1 MRRGFTL
8 IELLV
13 VIAIIAVLLGLLLG
27 AVAQVRAAAYS
38 IQCRNNLH
46 QILLGHVLWFNENP
60 TINSEVLDKGT
71 PSAPFPAILVAIGNS
86 IKPGPNAGKG
96 GPPTIIPDMP
106 MFRCPSDPTIS
117 PSFGQILYNDLISY
131 PFNAR
136 AFVEGNHLPGSI
148 SDGTSNTFGYGE
160 RYAFLSKSQFDM
172 SLGGTSDPLGTQPW
186 VRPASFADYRYGDTL
201 PVNAK
206 GTNQCLGSTTGI
218 NFLVKPNPLTTL
230 PGNLISCHSSAI
242 PMGFLDGSVRMIGE
256 GVSPS
261 VFWAQVTP
269 AAGD

>member
-13 VIAIIAVLLGLLLG
+13 VLAIIAVLLGLLLG
-27 AVAQVRAAAYS
+27 AVSQVRAAAYS

-46 QILLGHVLWFNENP
+46 QILLGHALWFNENP
-60 TINSEVLDKGT
+60 KVNYGNKGE
-71 PSAPFPAILVAIGNS
+71 PAPPFPAILYAIGQRIS
-86 IKPGPNAGKG
+86 IDPVKDNTVNPVPN
-96 GPPTIIPDMP
+96 MP

-117 PSFGQILYNDLISY
+117 SLVGNYYFNELISY
-131 PFNAR
+131 PSNALV
-136 AFVEGNHLPGSI
+136 FMDNNQVPGSI
-148 SDGTSNTFGYGE
+148 SDGTSNTIAYGE
-160 RYAFLSKSQFDM
+160 RYAYLPISRFDLS
-172 SLGGTSDPLGTQPW
+172 LCGTPDKFGIQPS

-201 PVNAK
+201 PLHAK
-206 GTNQCLGSTTGI
+206 GSNQCIGSTTGI
-218 NFLVKPNPLTTL
+218 HFLVKPNPLSTL

-242 PMGFLDGSVRMIGE
+242 PMGFLDGSVRMISE
-256 GVSPS
+256 TVSPS

>member
-46 QILLGHVLWFNENP
+46 QILLGHALWFNDHP
-60 TINSEVLDKGT
+60 TIISEVLEIGT
-71 PSAPFPAILVAIGNS
+71 PVTPFPTILVGIGNP
-86 IKPGPNAGKG
+86 IKLGPNAGKG
-96 GPPTIIPDMP
+96 GPTTIIPDLP

-117 PSFGQILYNDLISY
+117 PSIGQYFYNDLISY

-136 AFVEGNHLPGSI
+136 VFVEGNHLPSSI

-160 RYAFLSKSQFDM
+160 RYAFLPESRFDM
-172 SLGGTSDPLGTQPW
+172 SLGATLDKPPRE
-186 VRPASFADYRYGDTL
+186 RPASFADFRYGDAL
-201 PVNAK
+201 PLHAK
-206 GTNQCLGSTTGI
+206 GTSQCIGSTTGI

-242 PMGFLDGSVRMIGE
+242 PIQDNLNKMSKI
-256 GVSPS
+256 
-261 VFWAQVTP
+261 
-269 AAGD
+269 

>member
-13 VIAIIAVLLGLLLG
+13 VIAILAVLFGLLLG

-38 IQCRNNLH
+38 TQCRNNLH
-46 QILLGHVLWFNENP
+46 QILLGQAIWFNDNP
-60 TINSEVLDKGT
+60 TITFGFKGD
-71 PSAPFPAILVAIGNS
+71 PAPPFPVILYAMGNRITDGIG
-86 IKPGPNAGKG
+86 PDGPIN
-96 GPPTIIPDMP
+96 IIPDTP
-106 MFRCPSDPTIS
+106 IFRCPADPTLS
-117 PSFGQILYNDLISY
+117 ALTNQSFYTSLTSY
-131 PFNAR
+131 PFNTLV
-136 AFVEGNHLPGSI
+136 FFWGNRLPGSI
-148 SDGTSNTFGYGE
+148 SDGTSNTIAYGE
-160 RYAFLSKSQFDM
+160 RFASLTDSRFD
-172 SLGGTSDPLGTQPW
+172 LTLATTVEKPPR

-242 PMGFLDGSVRMIGE
+242 PMGFLDGSVRMIGQE
-256 GVSPS
+256 VSSS

-269 AAGD
+269 ASGD

>member
-8 IELLV
+8 IELMV
-13 VIAIIAVLLGLLLG
+13 VIAIIAVLIGLLLG
-27 AVAQVRAAAYS
+27 AISQVRSAAYS

-46 QILLGHVLWFNENP
+46 EILLGHALWFNENP
-60 TINSEVLDKGT
+60 KINYSNRRE
-71 PSAPFPAILVAIGNS
+71 PAPPFPVILYAMGQRINIDPVKDNTVN
-86 IKPGPNAGKG
+86 PVPNT
-96 GPPTIIPDMP
+96 PI
-106 MFRCPSDPTIS
+106 FRCPSDPTIS
-117 PSFGQILYNDLISY
+117 SLVGNYCFNELISY
-131 PFNAR
+131 PFNAIV
-136 AFVEGNHLPGSI
+136 FMENNQLPGSI
-148 SDGTSNTFGYGE
+148 SDGTSNTIAYGE
-160 RYAFLSKSQFDM
+160 RYAALIGSRFDLSLS
-172 SLGGTSDPLGTQPW
+172 GTLDKLGTQPP

-218 NFLVKPNPLTTL
+218 NFLVKPNPFTTL

-256 GVSPS
+256 GISPS